1 MKDSAVE
8 PKLILIIES
17 LWRGRFVF
25 YMFFACFLSS
35 HQVKSVYFKLF
46 FIYILYIYISMCV
59 YLFIYLCLDR

>member
-17 LWRGRFVF
+17 LWRGPFVR
-25 YMFFACFLSS
+25 YMSVFFVCFLSS

-59 YLFIYLCLDR
+59 YLSI